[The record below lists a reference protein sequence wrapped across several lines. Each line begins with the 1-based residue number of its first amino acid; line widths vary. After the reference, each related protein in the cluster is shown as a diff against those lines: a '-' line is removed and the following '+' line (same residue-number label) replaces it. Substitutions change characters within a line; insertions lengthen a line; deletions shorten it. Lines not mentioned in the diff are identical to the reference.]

1 MQAGTS
7 HLRDRDWSGPK
18 KLLINKQPKPEA

>member
-7 HLRDRDWSGPK
+7 HLRDRDWSGRK
-18 KLLINKQPKPEA
+18 KLLTSKQPKPEA